1 MSPHSAPLLHCL
13 CPAHPHHS
21 QDETASSRLRSNFL
35 ELLSEG
41 ESEKITFLW
50 LFFFWPFHPQLRQ
63 AGCIPSS
70 IFPPSLPP
78 SFVWCWETLTQL
90 FLVIRVVFYTFV
102 NLHLVK
108 HSLRLCLCVLNGS
121 HKLLPS
127 FSLQLH
133 QASLLLKWSKL
144 SSLKIQLETAHCAAQ
159 TSLAPVKAYKYIKLP
174 VKLYGSLL
182 QSLCLVRN
190 KMYCSFPSPFPQVY
204 MSVRIQINYKTQC
217 FFA

>member
-1 MSPHSAPLLHCL
+1 MFSLAIFCL
-13 CPAHPHHS
+13 I
-21 QDETASSRLRSNFL
+21 ASSLPWFMYLTSQVPMQYCSLQHRNLLPSPVTSTTGRCFHFGSVSSVFLELFYTLFQFL
-35 ELLSEG
+35 ELLSNG

-50 LFFFWPFHPQLRQ
+50 LFFFWPFYPQLRQ

-78 SFVWCWETLTQL
+78 AFVWCWETFTQL

-108 HSLRLCLCVLNGS
+108 HSLRLCLCVLNNS
-121 HKLLPS
+121 HKLPPS

-144 SSLKIQLETAHCAAQ
+144 SSLKIQLETAHCVAQ
-159 TSLAPVKAYKYIKLP
+159 TSLAPVKA
-174 VKLYGSLL
+174 
-182 QSLCLVRN
+182 
-190 KMYCSFPSPFPQVY
+190 
-204 MSVRIQINYKTQC
+204 
-217 FFA
+217 